1 MRTGLTGRDLWRRH
15 LWVIPALLGGLAI
28 AYLAWGAWICA
39 HDQQWPYVS
48 QVWWRVLLR
57 PDDDWLLLA
66 TIALCAAGLLGYWW
80 PRRLAQLPIALI
92 TVVTMVLIGTVLA
105 TSSLV
110 PCRGQLSNSV
120 VVAWILALFAGNQ
133 PPAYG
138 PAAACTGQQ
147 PLALQ
152 LGQVACLGATV
163 IGAVAV
169 AAALWREP
177 VGRLRSRF
185 TREVTV
191 FTGLDTMTIPLLRRL
206 ALEEGPRNVIVIEPD
221 IGNPLIDEA
230 RGCGVRVIIGDP
242 AARRML
248 SPIISGWR
256 GPKLSYLYALSHH
269 VPDNEVVLKTA
280 GDILRQSRADPDRQP
295 HLVARIDDP
304 RHAVY
309 WRGRH
314 SGTSESWFEDALS
327 CEEVTARSLVRRVQR
342 MGTRQL
348 FLCGDSTLALAVL
361 LEFAQSAWERH
372 ELMKAADAGRDA
384 IIGQRAAANGDAAD
398 EDEADLEML
407 DLETPAQLPLERIVL
422 LDSRAADLHRE
433 YLATAPKP
441 VVEALPILDTQS
453 EPWNTQLL
461 STLDRMHP
469 REALES
475 AVLVVDS
482 LSESSL
488 HEAGR
493 VARLHA
499 GTPVFVLIAKGK
511 TANTTIFDQ
520 LHPFQRALLVDGAV
534 PEDTWARVARHWHEC
549 HRLAHP
555 VAPGDPRTRTR
566 LPWEDLD
573 PDTRQDNVL
582 QLRSI
587 LAEVARRGRQW
598 APVRSAAEGSYVE
611 LTDHDLEEVAAAEHN
626 RWYERRRAAGWSAA
640 NGARVNPSAVP
651 WAELPSGKRAEQVES
666 VRSQVARL
674 EDVGFVPILPRGGPP
689 GAARFERI
697 GVIRARRLRGR
708 RIWVRRPGDEL
719 AGDTGDWR
727 VIDSSGSERTVR
739 DQEFRA
745 SHEPLGHELW
755 RRVGTFSAWQVGETV
770 VIRTKE
776 GRATA
781 QPGDWVVEG
790 SHGERWPVAADQF
803 LRTYRAVDD
812 E

>member
-1 MRTGLTGRDLWRRH
+1 MRTGLTGWNLWRRR
-15 LWVIPALLGGLAI
+15 LWFIPALAGALAI
-28 AYLAWGAWICA
+28 GYLAWGAWICA

-48 QVWWRVLLR
+48 QVWWRTLLR
-57 PDDDWLLLA
+57 PNDDWLLFA
-66 TIALCAAGLLGYWW
+66 TVALCVAGLLGYWW

-92 TVVTMVLIGTVLA
+92 TVVTMVVIGTVLA
-105 TSSLV
+105 ASSLI
-110 PCRGQLSNSV
+110 PCRGRLTNSV

-138 PAAACTGQQ
+138 PTSACPGQQ

-152 LGQVACLGATV
+152 LGQIACLGATV
-163 IGAVAV
+163 IGALAV

-177 VGRLRSRF
+177 VGRVRSRF
-185 TREVTV
+185 TREVTI
-191 FTGLDTMTIPLLRRL
+191 FTGLDTMTMPLLRRL
-206 ALEEGPRNVIVIEPD
+206 ALQEGPRNVIVIEPD
-221 IGNPLIDEA
+221 ISNPLLDQA
-230 RGCGVRVIIGDP
+230 RGSGVRVIIGDP
-242 AARRML
+242 AARRIL

-269 VPDNEVVLKTA
+269 VPDNEAVLDVA
-280 GDILRQSRADPDRQP
+280 RGILRQFRTHPDRQP

-309 WRGRH
+309 WRGEH
-314 SGTSESWFEDALS
+314 SGKSPSWFEDALS
-327 CEEVTARSLVRRVQR
+327 SEESTARALVRRVQR

-348 FLCGDSTLALAVL
+348 FLCGDSTLALAIL
-361 LEFAQSAWERH
+361 LEFAQCAWERQ
-372 ELMKAADAGRDA
+372 ELMKAADAGRAA
-384 IIGQRAAANGDAAD
+384 IFGERAAANGDAAAS
-398 EDEADLEML
+398 EADLETL
-407 DLETPAQLPLERIVL
+407 EIETPVQLPLERIIL

-433 YLATAPKP
+433 YLATAPEP
-441 VVEALPILDTQS
+441 VVEALPILETQS
-453 EPWNTQLL
+453 DHWNTQLL
-461 STLDRMHP
+461 STLDQMHP
-469 REALES
+469 RDALES
-475 AVLVVDS
+475 AVIVVDS

-493 VARLHA
+493 VARLHP

-511 TANTTIFDQ
+511 SANTTIFDR

-549 HRLAHP
+549 HRLSHP
-555 VAPGDPRTRTR
+555 VTPGDPRTRTR

-587 LAEVARRGRQW
+587 MAEVARRDRQW
-598 APVRSAAEGSYVE
+598 VPVRSVAEGSYIE
-611 LTDHDLEEVAAAEHN
+611 LTDHDLEEVASAEHT
-626 RWYERRRAAGWSAA
+626 RWYERRRTAGWSAA
-640 NGARVNPSAVP
+640 DGPRVNPYAVP
-651 WAELPSGKRAEQVES
+651 WADLPPSMRAEQIES

-674 EDVGFVPILPRGGPP
+674 EDVGFVPVLPRGGPP
-689 GAARFERI
+689 WAAKFERI
-697 GVIRARRLRGR
+697 GVVRARRLRGR
-708 RIWVRRPGDEL
+708 RIWVRRSGDEL
-719 AGDTGDWR
+719 TGNTGDWR
-727 VIDSSGSERTVR
+727 VVDSAGSERTVR

-755 RRVGTFSAWQVGETV
+755 RRIGTFSAWQVGETV
-770 VIRTKE
+770 VVRTKE

-803 LRTYRAVDD
+803 LRTYRSVD
-812 E
+812 EE